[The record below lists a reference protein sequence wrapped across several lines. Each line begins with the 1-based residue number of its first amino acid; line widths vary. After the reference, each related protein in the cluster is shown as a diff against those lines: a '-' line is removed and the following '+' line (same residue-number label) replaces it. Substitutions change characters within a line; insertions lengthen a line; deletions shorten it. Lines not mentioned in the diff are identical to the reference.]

1 MAAAWTKKALHHIFD
16 KFYQGDTS
24 RSREGNGLGLSM
36 VKKIISIL
44 DGEISVDSQL
54 GIGSSFTIK
63 LKI

>member
-1 MAAAWTKKALHHIFD
+1 MAAAWTKKTLHHIFD